1 MKLVSEVLQEV
12 VNTCV
17 SAQVRNRGEVFGKAV
32 EEIGELSTA
41 IFIPEKVSES
51 AFFESCDLTIAAI
64 DNCFMNFLQE
74 RYECYNTRDL
84 VGMSEEDLERLGQE
98 FQEALASALSSKLN
112 KWKGLIQRRK
122 NS

>member
-1 MKLVSEVLQEV
+1 MKLVSEVLQDV

-32 EEIGELSTA
+32 EELGELSTA
-41 IFIPEKVSES
+41 IFIPEKVTES

-74 RYECYNTRDL
+74 RYGCYNTQDL
-84 VGMSEEDLERLGQE
+84 VGMSEEDRARLDRE
-98 FQEALASALSSKLN
+98 FQEALAVALSSKLD
-112 KWKGLIQRRK
+112 KWKRLVESRK
-122 NS
+122 VK